1 MVYIGR
7 ARPPHIDG
15 YENEEIRFSHASIQE
30 LGFNSSSLHPLERST
45 PGRCGATRRVQPGVR
60 PPSAHAARA
69 LDSLSALINK
79 NMILFY

>member
-15 YENEEIRFSHASIQE
+15 YENEEIGFSHASIRE

-45 PGRCGATRRVQPGVR
+45 LGRRGATRRVQAGVR
-60 PPSAHAARA
+60 PPGAHAAPA
-69 LDSLSALINK
+69 GADTLHEGFGEAA
-79 NMILFY
+79 